1 MEKRRPKRKFSET
14 FKLSVLREYNS
25 GEKSGYAISKKYSL
39 SCSCLYRWQREYLKK
54 TPLSTKTKE
63 EQEMSTNRS
72 ELTETER
79 LQKRIEELT
88 RSLELEKMRSR
99 AFEKMIEITEKEEGI
114 TILKKDGAKQ

>member
-1 MEKRRPKRKFSET
+1 
-14 FKLSVLREYNS
+14 
-25 GEKSGYAISKKYSL
+25 
-39 SCSCLYRWQREYLKK
+39 
-54 TPLSTKTKE
+54 
-63 EQEMSTNRS
+63 MSTNRS

>member
-1 MEKRRPKRKFSET
+1 M
-14 FKLSVLREYNS
+14 
-25 GEKSGYAISKKYSL
+25 
-39 SCSCLYRWQREYLKK
+39 YRWQREYLKK
-54 TPLSTKTKE
+54 IPLSTKTKE